1 MPRGSVIVPTYR
13 HWPALADCLDALA
26 SQTLPAAAVEILIVN
41 NDPSD
46 PVPASLCLPGNAR
59 LLTEEKAGSYAA
71 RNRALGEA
79 RGELL
84 AFTDADCIP
93 AADWL
98 ETAVAAINPQVPR
111 VAGAVELVFSSAR
124 LNAAECFEK
133 AFSFQQARYVRRGTA
148 VTANLIVHRSVFER
162 MGPFDAR
169 LLSGGDFAW
178 NLAATRAGVP
188 LVYVPHCRV
197 RHPARS
203 SRAALFEKHRRI
215 AGAQGFS
222 PGERQSR
229 LLLGFL
235 PSVYAVRQLREDRAL
250 DRREKLLAFL
260 THYQLKAYRTA
271 IDCSVRLGWSRPAR
285 R

>member
-1 MPRGSVIVPTYR
+1 MPLVSVIVPTYR
-13 HWPALADCLDALA
+13 HWPALAACLEALA
-26 SQTLPAAAVEILIVN
+26 AQTLPADAVEILIVN

-46 PVPASLCLPGNAR
+46 AAPTSLRLPGNAR
-59 LLTEEKAGSYAA
+59 LLCEAAPGSYAA

-84 AFTDADCIP
+84 AFTDADCLP

-98 ETAVAAINPQVPR
+98 AAATAAISADVPR
-111 VAGAVELVFSSAR
+111 IAGAVELLFSSAR

-133 AFSFQQARYVRRGTA
+133 AFSFQQERYVRRGTA

-162 MGPFDAR
+162 VGPFDAR

-188 LVYVPHCRV
+188 LVYVPQCRV
-197 RHPARS
+197 RHPARA

-235 PSVYAVRQLREDRAL
+235 PSLYAARQLREDRSM

-260 THYQLKAYRTA
+260 MHYQLKAYRTA
-271 IDCSVRLGWSRPAR
+271 VDCSVRLGWSRPAR

>member
-1 MPRGSVIVPTYR
+1 MPRVSVIVPTYR
-13 HWPALADCLDALA
+13 HWPALAGCLDALA
-26 SQTLPAAAVEILIVN
+26 AQTLPADAVEILIVN
-41 NDPSD
+41 NEPSD
-46 PVPASLCLPGNAR
+46 PVPTSLRLPGNAR
-59 LLTEEKAGSYAA
+59 LLSEEKAGSYAA
-71 RNRALGEA
+71 RNRALSEA

-98 ETAVAAINPQVPR
+98 ETAVAAISTEVPR
-111 VAGAVELVFSSAR
+111 IAGAVELFFSSAR

-133 AFSFQQARYVRRGTA
+133 AFSFQQERYVRRGTA
-148 VTANLIVHRSVFER
+148 VTANLIVHRSVFQR

-188 LVYVPHCRV
+188 LVYVPQCRV
-197 RHPARS
+197 RHPART

-235 PSVYAVRQLREDRAL
+235 PSLYAARQLREDRAL
-250 DRREKLLAFL
+250 DPREKLLAFL
-260 THYQLKAYRTA
+260 MHYQLKAYRTA